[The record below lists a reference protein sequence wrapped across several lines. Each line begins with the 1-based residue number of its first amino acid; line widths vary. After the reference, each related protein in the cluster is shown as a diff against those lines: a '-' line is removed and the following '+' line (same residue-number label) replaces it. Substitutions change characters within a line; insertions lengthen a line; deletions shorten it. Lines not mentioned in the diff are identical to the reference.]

1 MADEEIDRIFSNATS
16 TSSSTESGV
25 EEDLVSLPNLPPP
38 LSSVSNSHE
47 KQRASD
53 EPLDWEYRLPAP
65 PTFRDDTKS
74 PSVTEFGTVTIA
86 NFSNVT
92 CSKPL
97 IEETSSIT
105 TDLDNSPK
113 TEIIIDESDAA
124 AAVYVTHS
132 ESIKRE
138 ESTEHIYSSDS
149 NNTFKEHRS
158 KSVDFER
165 CSTKF
170 RSEEEHVNDQIE
182 RKIISELS
190 SVIQRPNRLENTNSE
205 YVREISTS
213 STLENFKIMTY
224 KDTKPIEVFE
234 DDSVKSS
241 TGEKR
246 DKSKDDAV
254 FRAPKARVKEP
265 NLSRTNSFSVEAKLS
280 GPKIKRSVSY
290 VSLLAAN
297 MPRNSQP
304 YRAHLQQSSSEPLRK
319 TSSEL
324 HIHKEGQS
332 LSLLHSRQYFTVNA

>member
-1 MADEEIDRIFSNATS
+1 MADEEIDRIFSNATNS
-16 TSSSTESGV
+16 NSSNESGV
-25 EEDLVSLPNLPPP
+25 EEDLISLPNLLPPP
-38 LSSVSNSHE
+38 SSVRHSHE
-47 KQRASD
+47 KERPSV
-53 EPLDWEYRLPAP
+53 ESVDWEYRLPAP
-65 PTFRDDTKS
+65 PTFRDETKS

-86 NFSNVT
+86 NFSDVT

-97 IEETSSIT
+97 VEETSSIT
-105 TDLDNSPK
+105 TDVHNPPK
-113 TEIIIDESDAA
+113 SEIVIDESDAA
-124 AAVYVTHS
+124 AVHVTHS
-132 ESIKRE
+132 ESITSE
-138 ESTEHIYSSDS
+138 ENTEHISTSSCNS
-149 NNTFKEHRS
+149 AFKEHRS

-165 CSTKF
+165 FSSVF
-170 RSEEEHVNDQIE
+170 RSEEEHVSDQIE
-182 RKIISELS
+182 RKVISELS
-190 SVIQRPNRLENTNSE
+190 NVIQKSNRLENTKSE
-205 YVREISTS
+205 KIREISTS

-224 KDTKPIEVFE
+224 KDTKPLEVFE

-265 NLSRTNSFSVEAKLS
+265 NLSRTSSFSVENKLS

-304 YRAHLQQSSSEPLRK
+304 YRAHLQLSSSEPWPQPHLRK

-324 HIHKEGQS
+324 HIHNQGQP
-332 LSLLHSRQYFTVNA
+332 LFTSSS